1 MEQHQRKDAA
11 QCTAQG
17 KGRAHPAQPVAH
29 LLGHSGGLFLLSGS
43 LLCGGGC
50 LGGRLR
56 RRFGVRR
63 LCGSRAIVVQSNERQ
78 AHAVVLA
85 GRRRAGGGR
94 GCFLVLSLA
103 EEVHGQS
110 CMGLRRLVL
119 RKHQLGHRRSRPLRL
134 GIRLFFRSRLLDSQS
149 LRGAL
154 LRLFGLRLRLR
165 AEEHGLQ
172 RLHLPVLVLLLRG
185 ARAVLD
191 GLFPGGRLFFRWLFV
206 RLRGKRLRHFGLG
219 HLGLFRFRLGHSRRF
234 RRLRLRRLCLLF
246 QLQDQL
252 QLGGFLLLLTAQ
264 PDLTGALFHCTVGLR
279 LRFLA
284 AEQPTE
290 QPLGLFVRFIVPSGH
305 LLRDLRHTGRKKG
318 TEFLVAGVDLFLRQ
332 FLPLFILWHL
342 LSSLPDL

>member
-1 MEQHQRKDAA
+1 
-11 QCTAQG
+11 
-17 KGRAHPAQPVAH
+17 
-29 LLGHSGGLFLLSGS
+29 
-43 LLCGGGC
+43 
-50 LGGRLR
+50 
-56 RRFGVRR
+56 
-63 LCGSRAIVVQSNERQ
+63 
-78 AHAVVLA
+78 
-85 GRRRAGGGR
+85 
-94 GCFLVLSLA
+94 
-103 EEVHGQS
+103 
-110 CMGLRRLVL
+110 MGLRRLVL
-119 RKHQLGHRRSRPLRL
+119 RKYQLGQRRSRPLRL
-134 GIRLFFRSRLLDSQS
+134 GIRLFFRSRLLDS
-149 LRGAL
+149 RGFRDAL

-172 RLHLPVLVLLLRG
+172 CLHLPVLVLLLRG

-206 RLRGKRLRHFGLG
+206 RLGGRRLRRFGLG
-219 HLGLFRFRLGHSRRF
+219 HLGLLRFRLGRTRRSRRL

-264 PDLTGALFHCTVGLR
+264 PDLAGAALFRCAVGLR

-290 QPLGLFVRFIVPSGH
+290 QPFGLIGRSIVPSGH

-342 LSSLPDL
+342 LSSLPDLSY

>member
-1 MEQHQRKDAA
+1 MPPSAQRRV
-11 QCTAQG
+11 
-17 KGRAHPAQPVAH
+17 RAAQPVAH
-29 LLGHSGGLFLLSGS
+29 LLRLFRGLFRLGGRLF
-43 LLCGGGC
+43 CGGGC
-50 LGGRLR
+50 LCGRLR

-63 LCGSRAIVVQSNERQ
+63 LCGSRPVVVQVNERQ
-78 AHAVVLA
+78 AHAVVAA

-94 GCFLVLSLA
+94 GRFLVLPLA
-103 EEVHGQS
+103 EEVHGRG

-119 RKHQLGHRRSRPLRL
+119 RKYQLGQRRSRPLRL
-134 GIRLFFRSRLLDSQS
+134 GIRLFFRSRLLDS
-149 LRGAL
+149 RGFRDAL

-172 RLHLPVLVLLLRG
+172 CLHLPVLVLLLRG

-191 GLFPGGRLFFRWLFV
+191 GLFPGDRLFFRWLFV
-206 RLRGKRLRHFGLG
+206 RLGGRRLRRFGLG
-219 HLGLFRFRLGHSRRF
+219 HLGLFRFRLGHTRRSRRL

-246 QLQDQL
+246 QLQDKL
-252 QLGGFLLLLTAQ
+252 QLGGVLLLLTAQ
-264 PDLTGALFHCTVGLR
+264 PDLAGAALFRCTVGLR

-290 QPLGLFVRFIVPSGH
+290 QALIRLFGRSIVPSGH

-332 FLPLFILWHL
+332 FFPLFILWHL
-342 LSSLPDL
+342 LSSLPDLSY